1 MCARLS
7 GREAQCPEETVV
19 YGTSEGL
26 SQGRHNEDRMRRA
39 DSWLGRSEKS
49 ASGREKART
58 FEEET
63 GLDCERFIFL
73 WIAFNAA
80 YGRELIDDDEANPD
94 SHTWGK
100 VAWPRI
106 NETPD
111 SGR

>member
-100 VAWPRI
+100 VACPRI
-106 NETPD
+106 DEAAE

>member
-1 MCARLS
+1 M
-7 GREAQCPEETVV
+7 VV
-19 YGTSEGL
+19 CGTSEGL

-39 DSWLGRSEKS
+39 DSWLGRSGKS
-49 ASGREKART
+49 ATGREKART
-58 FEEET
+58 CEEET

-106 NETPD
+106 NEAPD